1 MSIILAIETSQRTGS
16 VAMRDRAGT
25 VHVEPLALATRHDDD
40 LLPAI
45 DRLLKREGLSPHDLD
60 ENAAV
65 AVSIGPGA
73 FTGLRIAVSTAK
85 MIAEARR
92 VKLVAVPSA
101 LVVAE
106 SLSETIR
113 PGPVLIALASKNDT
127 FWATRLECAS
137 DGWRVVGTPGL
148 VDAASLDLSSLRT
161 VVCDQHLP
169 TAARLRCEEAG
180 VLTIE
185 PRFEAAA
192 CLAVAARMLKQ
203 GEITDALSLAPLYP
217 REPEAVSIWERHRA
231 GASDAKSAR

>member
-16 VAMRDRAGT
+16 VAVRDRAGE

-45 DRLLKREGLSPHDLD
+45 DRLLKRVGLSPHDLD

-106 SLSETIR
+106 SLHETIR

-127 FWATRLECAS
+127 FWATRLEYAG
-137 DGWRVVGTPGL
+137 DGWRIVGTPGL
-148 VDAASLDLSSLRT
+148 VDAGSLDLLTLRA
-161 VVCDQHLP
+161 VVGDQHLP
-169 TAARLRCEEAG
+169 TAARVRCEEAG
-180 VLTIE
+180 VLAIE

-192 CLAVAARMLKQ
+192 CLTVAARMLNRH
-203 GEITDALSLAPLYP
+203 ETTDTLSLAPLYP
-217 REPEAVSIWERHRA
+217 REPEAVSIWERRRA